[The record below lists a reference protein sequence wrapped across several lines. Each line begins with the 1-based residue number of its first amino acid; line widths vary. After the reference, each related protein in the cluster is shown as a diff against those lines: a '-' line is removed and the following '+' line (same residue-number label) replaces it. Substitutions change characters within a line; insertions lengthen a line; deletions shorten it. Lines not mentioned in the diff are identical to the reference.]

1 MNSDISDK
9 TQFPTFSNQDLL
21 VTALTHRSAL
31 NEGLSTSTESNER
44 FEFLGDAVL
53 ELCATNFLFQ
63 TLPDEQEGILT
74 AYRSALVKT
83 TTLAEIADEI
93 GLGEMLYMSK
103 GEKRTGGHHN
113 PSLLAD
119 TFEALLGALYLDQ
132 GYDAVYA
139 FLEKKLFPKFEYIQ
153 KNQLHR
159 DFKSSFQEFVQAQ
172 GKPTPTYSV
181 LAESGPDHMKEFT
194 VGVYID
200 QNLIAQ
206 ATGASK
212 QKAEAAA
219 AQIALEKMKKN
230 EYNSHS

>member
-1 MNSDISDK
+1 MNSDQTSQ
-9 TQFPTFSNQDLL
+9 TQFPTFHHPDLL

-31 NEGLSTSTESNER
+31 NEKLSTSTESNER

-63 TLPDEQEGILT
+63 TLPEEQEGILT

-83 TTLAEIADEI
+83 TTLAEIAEEI
-93 GLGEMLYMSK
+93 GLGEKLYMSK

-132 GYDAVYA
+132 GYDAVYS
-139 FLEKKLFPKFEYIQ
+139 FLEEKLFPKFEHIRTH
-153 KNQLHR
+153 QLYR

-172 GKPTPTYSV
+172 GHPTPTYAV
-181 LAESGPDHMKEFT
+181 LAENGPDHMKEFT
-194 VGVYID
+194 VGVYVD
-200 QNLIAQ
+200 QKLVAQ
-206 ATGASK
+206 GEGSSK

-219 AQIALEKMKKN
+219 AQHALEKMKKDD
-230 EYNSHS
+230 YNSGS